1 MASELQGR
9 VRTLFDEALGR
20 AEADRLSFV
29 QSACLDDAETL
40 QVVLRLLEAHRSSKS
55 LLDDGSRTTRRIGRY
70 MVTGEIGRGAMGIV
84 YEAVDPL
91 IGRKVAVKVIHLQA
105 CAHAGKAQFLRER
118 LFREARAAGALS
130 HLGVVTVFDVGHE
143 GDLAF
148 IAMERV
154 EGPSLY
160 QVIASGRNITRVEAL
175 EVLRQVAAALDYAH
189 RNGIVHRDIKP
200 ANILLDKIGA
210 AKLADFGIA
219 KVMST
224 ELHTV
229 TGMLMGTPSYMS
241 PEQIESLPSDGRA
254 DQFSLAVVA
263 YELLTGRRP
272 FHADSLATL
281 AHMIVY
287 ADRPSARAVN
297 PGLPP
302 AVDMVFHRGLARS
315 PNDRYSSCSEL
326 VAALQEASDDIW
338 RPPLQTLAPAPIAAP
353 APPAVRGHPTVL
365 LRSLVGVGIVL
376 LAFLTAVLLYYVFP
390 PNPPQTVRHDAKK
403 QAAAASERSAV
414 PPTPGAVA
422 PSKGGRSAEATRK
435 EPLVKGEGDGP
446 AKLPPPL
453 PQGNPPQLE
462 RALETNAP
470 LVHNDSNVFQADG
483 QTYVW
488 IPPGAFTMG
497 CSEGDMECGG
507 DEKPPHSQQIARG
520 FWLGQTEVTQSAY
533 QRVTHGNPSVH
544 KGDLMPVDNVTWNDA
559 ANYCSAIGGRL
570 PREAEWEYA
579 ARGHAGIT
587 PARYGRLDSIAWH
600 LGNSGDE
607 NQPVARKLPNAFGL
621 YDMLGN
627 VWEWMEDSYEGTELK
642 VVRGG
647 ARSAGPSY
655 ARVSHRNKVEPAL
668 RNDDKGFRCAGEWP
682 DPETAT
688 PVAPGT
694 AGSNG
699 VYHGGNGVSQPKLL
713 SKVEPEYSEAA
724 RQAKLAGVVVLQ
736 MVIDAKG
743 NPVNLRVIRS
753 LGLGLDQKAVEAVV
767 QWKFAPAYKD
777 GKPVA
782 VAATVEVNFRL
793 L

>member
-1 MASELQGR
+1 MAPELHGR

-29 QSACLDDAETL
+29 QSACRDDAEVFET
-40 QVVLRLLEAHRSSKS
+40 VLRLLEAHSSS
-55 LLDDGSRTTRRIGRY
+55 SSFADDAIRPARRIGRY
-70 MVTGEIGRGAMGIV
+70 LVTGEIGRGAMGIV

-105 CAHAGKAQFLRER
+105 CAHAGRAQFLRER

-130 HLGVVTVFDVGHE
+130 HLGIVTVFDVGHE

-160 QVIASGRNITRVEAL
+160 EAIASGRKITRVEAL
-175 EVLRQVAAALDYAH
+175 EILRQVAAALDYAH

-200 ANILLDKIGA
+200 ANILLDKSA
-210 AKLADFGIA
+210 RAKLADFGIA

-229 TGMLMGTPSYMS
+229 TGMLMGTPCYIS

-302 AVDMVFHRGLARS
+302 AVDMVFHRGLARF

-326 VAALQEASDDIW
+326 VTALQEASDDIG
-338 RPPLQTLAPAPIAAP
+338 RPPLQTQAPTSKVAPEPLAA
-353 APPAVRGHPTVL
+353 RSYTTVL
-365 LRSLVGVGIVL
+365 IRTLVGAGIEL
-376 LAFLTAVLLYYVFP
+376 LALLAGLLLYYVFP
-390 PNPPQTVRHDAKK
+390 PNPLQAERHDAQ
-403 QAAAASERSAV
+403 QAAATGGQFTVR
-414 PPTPGAVA
+414 PMPGAVA
-422 PSKGGRSAEATRK
+422 RSKGGRSVEGTGK
-435 EPLVKGEGDGP
+435 EPFVKGEGDGP

-453 PQGNPPQLE
+453 PQGNPPQLQS
-462 RALETNAP
+462 ALEKSAP
-470 LVHNDSNVFQADG
+470 LMHNDSSVFQADG
-483 QTYVW
+483 QIYVW
-488 IPPGAFTMG
+488 IPPGEFMMG
-497 CSEGDMECGG
+497 CSKGDLECSNN
-507 DEKPPHSQQIARG
+507 EKPPHSQQVFRG
-520 FWLGQTEVTQSAY
+520 FWLGRTEVTQAAY

-544 KGDLMPVDNVTWNDA
+544 KGDLLPVDSVTWNDA

-570 PREAEWEYA
+570 PEEYEWEYA
-579 ARGHAGIT
+579 ARGRAGIT
-587 PARYGRLDSIAWH
+587 PARYGSLDSIAWH
-600 LGNSGDE
+600 LGNSGGE
-607 NQPVARKLPNAFGL
+607 NQPVARKQPNAFGL

-627 VWEWMEDSYEGTELK
+627 VREWIEDSYEGTALK
-642 VVRGG
+642 IVRGG
-647 ARSAGPSY
+647 ARSAGPSS
-655 ARVSHRNKVEPAL
+655 ARASYRNKAQPTL
-668 RNDDKGFRCAGEWP
+668 RNDDKGFRCAGGWP
-682 DPETAT
+682 DPDTAT

-699 VYHGGNGVSQPKLL
+699 VYYPGNGVSQPQLWR
-713 SKVEPEYSEAA
+713 KVEPEYSEAA
-724 RQAKLAGVVVLQ
+724 RQAKLEGAVVLQ
-736 MVIDAKG
+736 MVIDPIG

-753 LGLGLDQKAVEAVV
+753 PGLGMDQKAVEAVG
-767 QWKFAPAYKD
+767 QWKFTPAYKD
-777 GKPVA
+777 GRPVA
-782 VAATVEVNFRL
+782 IPVTVEVNFRL